1 MITVA
6 DRKQIA
12 RLVLT
17 TSDKSVIEKI
27 KALIFSDAKAK
38 EKFVKKYNKEIDEAV
53 TQIKN
58 GKYFTQDEADSLLAA
73 WEKE

>member
-1 MITVA
+1 MITIA
-6 DRKQIA
+6 DRRQIA

-17 TSDKSVIEKI
+17 THDNSVIEKI
-27 KALIFSDAKAK
+27 KALIFSNSKAK

-53 TQIKN
+53 TQIKS

>member
-12 RLVLT
+12 RLILT
-17 TSDKSVIEKI
+17 TSNNSVIEKI
-27 KALIFSDAKAK
+27 KALISSDAKAK
-38 EKFVKKYNKEIDEAV
+38 EKFLKKYNKEIDEAV
-53 TQIKN
+53 AQIKN

>member
-6 DRKQIA
+6 DRQQIA

-17 TSDKSVIEKI
+17 THDNKVIEKI
-27 KALIFSDAKAK
+27 KALILPETKAK
-38 EKFVKKYNKEIDEAV
+38 ESYLKKYNKEIDEAV
-53 TQIKN
+53 TQIKS
-58 GKYFTQDEADSLLAA
+58 GKYFTQEQADALLAT